1 LWRRTPS
8 DLVREPDKMKKF
20 SSKWRYTGFSELNV
34 TPMLDFA
41 FTLMI
46 IFLIT
51 TPLLEQNLD
60 ISLPSLNSKKESTF
74 SKNPLVLE
82 INKNGKIV
90 CDNIPVDKHNL
101 EKILLE
107 RIQKDPELT
116 VSLKMDKD
124 LKYEEFL
131 PFVEILEKAG
141 IKRIGL
147 VHNVDEK

>member
-1 LWRRTPS
+1 
-8 DLVREPDKMKKF
+8 MKKF

>member
-1 LWRRTPS
+1 
-8 DLVREPDKMKKF
+8 MKKF

-60 ISLPSLNSKKESTF
+60 ISLPSLNSKKEPTF
-74 SKNPLVLE
+74 SRNPLVLE
-82 INKNGKIV
+82 IHKNGKIV

-107 RIQKDPELT
+107 RLQKDPELT

-147 VHNVDEK
+147 VHNVDEKQTIR

>member
-1 LWRRTPS
+1 
-8 DLVREPDKMKKF
+8 MKKF

-90 CDNIPVDKHNL
+90 CNNIPVDKHNL